1 MQLLL
6 LFYLLHI
13 YPLQIE
19 IAAYFAL
26 VYLATL
32 RILVL
37 IGTTI
42 GVKIDLVLFVVE
54 TFSLL
59 FFLNLFELR
68 YFYIFFWIIIKVLG
82 SCLKANFSREN
93 YWVFI

>member
-6 LFYLLHI
+6 LFYLLRI

-19 IAAYFAL
+19 IVAYFAL
-26 VYLATL
+26 VYLANL

-68 YFYIFFWIIIKVLG
+68 YFYIFFLD
-82 SCLKANFSREN
+82 
-93 YWVFI
+93 YY

>member
-68 YFYIFFWIIIKVLG
+68 YFYIFFLD
-82 SCLKANFSREN
+82 
-93 YWVFI
+93 YY

>member
-19 IAAYFAL
+19 IVAYFDLMYL
-26 VYLATL
+26 VTL

-37 IGTTI
+37 IGIAI

-54 TFSLL
+54 TFFLC
-59 FFLNLFELR
+59 FFE
-68 YFYIFFWIIIKVLG
+68 YI
-82 SCLKANFSREN
+82 
-93 YWVFI
+93 